1 MASFVLNKN
10 MKPITKKIL
19 ALFIS
24 TFFVLGVS
32 AQIEKGNRVI
42 GGSAGFEHLTNGT
55 NYNISQ
61 FNVNGMYGVLLTDH
75 VLLGGRGAILYQY
88 NGGRRGNLSLKA
100 GPLMRYYFNNLF
112 FIQTDYSL
120 GSTGRMSIQQDI
132 YGRIGR
138 AFFLNE
144 SVALEPYIYWG
155 YINVS
160 YGGRGTRNSQSYMD
174 YGIYFS
180 LQIYLQS
187 ALNKTNHIHKVRA
200 KPAIK

>member
-1 MASFVLNKN
+1 
-10 MKPITKKIL
+10 MKPISKKYL
-19 ALFIS
+19 TLFIF

-61 FNVNGMYGVLLTDH
+61 FTINGMYGVLLTDH
-75 VLLGGRGAILYQY
+75 ILLGGRGAILYQY
-88 NGGRRGNLSLKA
+88 SGTRRGNLSLKA
-100 GPLMRYYFNNLF
+100 GPLMRYYFNNSF
-112 FIQTDYSL
+112 FIQADYSL
-120 GSTGRMSIQQDI
+120 ESAGRMAIQQDV
-132 YGRIGR
+132 YGRLGR

-144 SVALEPYIYWG
+144 SVALEPYIYFG
-155 YINVS
+155 YINTS
-160 YGGRGTRNSQSYMD
+160 YGGRGARNSQSYFD
-174 YGIYFS
+174 YGVYFS

-187 ALNKTNHIHKVRA
+187 AFNKTKHILKVRA

>member
-1 MASFVLNKN
+1 MLNKN
-10 MKPITKKIL
+10 MKPLSKKYL
-19 ALFIS
+19 VLFIA

-42 GGSAGFEHLTNGT
+42 GGSAGFENLTDGA

-61 FNVNGMYGVLLTDH
+61 FNISGMYGVLLTDH
-75 VLLGGRGAILYQY
+75 ILLGARGSILYQY
-88 NGGRRGNLSLKA
+88 SGTRRGNLSLKA

-112 FIQTDYSL
+112 FIQADYSL
-120 GSTGRMSIQQDI
+120 GSAGRMAIQQDL
-132 YGRIGR
+132 YGRVGR

-144 SVALEPYIYWG
+144 SVALEPYVYLG
-155 YINVS
+155 YINAS
-160 YGGRGTRNSQSYMD
+160 YGGRGTRYSQSFID

-187 ALNKTNHIHKVRA
+187 AFNKTKHILKVRP
-200 KPAIK
+200 KPSIK